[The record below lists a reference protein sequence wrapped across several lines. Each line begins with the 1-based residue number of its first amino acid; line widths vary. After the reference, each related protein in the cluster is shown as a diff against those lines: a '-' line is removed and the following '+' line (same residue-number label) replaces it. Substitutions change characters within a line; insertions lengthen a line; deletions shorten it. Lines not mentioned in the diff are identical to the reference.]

1 MAIKTYQVS
10 VNQVNGVKMEI
21 EARSHKIIVDEPLTA
36 GGTDEGMNPVEIMLG
51 SLGACQAITTAIFAK
66 MYGIKIDGIRVEVEG
81 DKDSDG
87 ISGANPNVRPGFQNI
102 RFHYYVKSNMPE
114 ERIRQLLSI
123 AERKC
128 PVGDSINH
136 GVPFDEPALTMV
148 E

>member
-1 MAIKTYQVS
+1 MAIKTYQIS

-81 DKDSDG
+81 DKDSDIRCRSECTPRLSEHPVPLLCEEQHAG
-87 ISGANPNVRPGFQNI
+87 RKDPSAVKHCRKEMPGRRLNQSWRTI
-102 RFHYYVKSNMPE
+102 
-114 ERIRQLLSI
+114 
-123 AERKC
+123 
-128 PVGDSINH
+128 
-136 GVPFDEPALTMV
+136 
-148 E
+148 